1 MGIDES
7 NVDPDFFR
15 HSRLTMARRR
25 SGPSTDRNRDSFND
39 YKPFILQ
46 PKDISWM
53 GIIFVIAG
61 RWGEYSPEFVYK
73 TLQALIRE
81 TQNVSNY
88 YMFVVSEIE

>member
-1 MGIDES
+1 LPLAPAVGIDES

-25 SGPSTDRNRDSFND
+25 LGPSTDRNRDSFND

-81 TQNVSNY
+81 TQNVRNR
-88 YMFVVSEIE
+88 